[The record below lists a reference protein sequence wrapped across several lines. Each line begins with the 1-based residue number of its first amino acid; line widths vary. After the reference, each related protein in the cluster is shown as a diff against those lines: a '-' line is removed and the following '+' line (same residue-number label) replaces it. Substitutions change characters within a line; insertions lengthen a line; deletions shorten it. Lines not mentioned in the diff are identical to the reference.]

1 MPDSLLYAV
10 ALVAN
15 LTGLAWLALSMDVH
29 WEQVRGPVPP
39 ARGTVVL
46 LRWLGAAVVAASLA
60 VCLSVD
66 HGSMASLVWFMVLAG
81 SALLIAFTLAWKPR
95 LLAPLV
101 AWVRGSEG
109 SPARQG

>member
-1 MPDSLLYAV
+1 MPDSLLYTV
-10 ALVAN
+10 ALLAN
-15 LTGLAWLALSMDVH
+15 VTGLAWLALSMDVH

-46 LRWLGAAVVAASLA
+46 LRWLGAVVVAASLA
-60 VCLSVD
+60 VCLAVD

-81 SALLIAFTLAWKPR
+81 SALAIAFTLAWKPR

-101 AWVRGSEG
+101 AWVRLAPAPA
-109 SPARQG
+109 SPR

>member
-1 MPDSLLYAV
+1 MPDSLLYLL
-10 ALVAN
+10 ALAAN
-15 LTGLAWLALSMDVH
+15 LAGLAWLALSMDVH

-39 ARGTVVL
+39 ARGSVVL

-60 VCLSVD
+60 VCLAVD

-81 SALLIAFTLAWKPR
+81 SALTIAFTLAWKPR

-101 AWVRGSEG
+101 VWVRAA
-109 SPARQG
+109 PQPK

>member
-46 LRWLGAAVVAASLA
+46 LRWLGGAVVAASLA

-81 SALLIAFTLAWKPR
+81 SALTVAFTLAWKPR

-101 AWVRGSEG
+101 AWV
-109 SPARQG
+109 PATAPR

>member
-1 MPDSLLYAV
+1 MPDFLLYV
-10 ALVAN
+10 LALVAN
-15 LTGLAWLALSMDVH
+15 VAGLAWLALSMDVH

-39 ARGTVVL
+39 ERGAVVL

-60 VCLSVD
+60 VCLAAD

-81 SALLIAFTLAWKPR
+81 SALTIAFTLSWKPR

-101 AWVRGSEG
+101 LWVRSEAA
-109 SPARQG
+109 PARPG

>member
-29 WEQVRGPVPP
+29 WEQVRGPVPAP
-39 ARGTVVL
+39 RRTVVL
-46 LRWLGAAVVAASLA
+46 LRWLGAAVVASSLA

-81 SALLIAFTLAWKPR
+81 SALTIAFTLAWKPR

-101 AWVRGSEG
+101 AWVS
-109 SPARQG
+109 SAPAPAAKR

>member
-1 MPDSLLYAV
+1 MPDALLYVV
-10 ALVAN
+10 ALLAN
-15 LTGLAWLALSMDVH
+15 VTGLAWLALSMDVH
-29 WEQVRGPVPP
+29 WEQVRGPVP
-39 ARGTVVL
+39 AGRGTVVL

-81 SALLIAFTLAWKPR
+81 SALTIAFTLSWKPR

-101 AWVRGSEG
+101 AWVRSA
-109 SPARQG
+109 PAPAGPR

>member
-1 MPDSLLYAV
+1 MPDALLYGV
-10 ALVAN
+10 ALLAN

-29 WEQVRGPVPP
+29 WEQVRGPAPL

-46 LRWLGAAVVAASLA
+46 LRWLGSAVVAASLA

-81 SALLIAFTLAWKPR
+81 SALTIAFTLAWKPR
-95 LLAPLV
+95 LLAPWV
-101 AWVRGSEG
+101 AWV
-109 SPARQG
+109 PASAPR